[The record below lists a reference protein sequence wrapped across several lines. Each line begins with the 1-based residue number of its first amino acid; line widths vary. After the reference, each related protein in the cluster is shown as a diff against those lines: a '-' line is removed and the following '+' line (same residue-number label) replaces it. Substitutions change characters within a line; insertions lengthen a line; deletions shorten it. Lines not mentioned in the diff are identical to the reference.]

1 MNTVL
6 EQADMMSSDELDK
19 LPYGMIQL
27 DATGR
32 ILHYNAVESKLASL
46 RKEDAIG
53 KQFFTE
59 IAPCTKVQD
68 FYGRFK
74 EGVIRESLDTSFRF
88 HFAFKQNP
96 RDVTVRLLY
105 SRRTRT
111 VWVLIA
117 DHEGK
122 PLAEELGLHAAP
134 EHQPDPQYVAK
145 NDKQAARF
153 TGGTSL
159 P

>member
-1 MNTVL
+1 MPDSNNPQVRLTRTVSEVL
-6 EQADMMSSDELDK
+6 EAADSMAAEELDR

-27 DATGR
+27 DRTGR
-32 ILHYNAVESKLASL
+32 ILNYNAVESKLASL

-74 EGVIRESLDTSFRF
+74 EGVIHESLDTSFRF

-105 SRRTRT
+105 SKRSRT
-111 VWVLIA
+111 VWVMIS
-117 DHEGK
+117 DEQGK
-122 PLAEELGLHAAP
+122 PLAE
-134 EHQPDPQYVAK
+134 
-145 NDKQAARF
+145 
-153 TGGTSL
+153 
-159 P
+159 

>member
-1 MNTVL
+1 MPISKRPAHAAPPTVTEVL
-6 EQADMMSSDELDK
+6 EAADRMTPEELDRA
-19 LPYGMIQL
+19 PYGIIQL
-27 DATGR
+27 DASGR
-32 ILHYNAVESKLASL
+32 ILKYNAVESKLASL

-59 IAPCTKVQD
+59 IAPCTKVQE

-74 EGVIRESLDTSFRF
+74 EGVIHESLDTSFRF
-88 HFAFKQNP
+88 HFAFKQHP

-105 SRRTRT
+105 TKRTRT

-122 PLAEELGLHAAP
+122 PLTE
-134 EHQPDPQYVAK
+134 
-145 NDKQAARF
+145 
-153 TGGTSL
+153 
-159 P
+159 

>member
-1 MNTVL
+1 
-6 EQADMMSSDELDK
+6 MSPEELDRA
-19 LPYGMIQL
+19 PYGMIQL

-32 ILHYNAVESKLASL
+32 ILNYNAVESKLASL

-59 IAPCTKVQD
+59 VAPCTKVQD

-105 SRRTRT
+105 SKRTRT
-111 VWVLIA
+111 VWVLIS
-117 DHEGK
+117 DQEGR
-122 PLAEELGLHAAP
+122 PIAPGLAAP
-134 EHQPDPQYVAK
+134 AERPI
-145 NDKQAARF
+145 
-153 TGGTSL
+153 
-159 P
+159 